1 MKIGLHVGVSGGYE
15 KAVRYALMLGC
26 TAVQIFSSNPRSY
39 RLGPIDPEK
48 LRLFAEAREGANI
61 GATVIHTPYLIN
73 LASAEAKTVGLS
85 KELIK
90 HDLEF
95 AAVGRIAYVNTHLGS
110 YGSRDRKEGF
120 ASVVRALTECLDTIA
135 PGVHLILENSAGAGN
150 LCGGTVEELGEL
162 IRALDHPQ
170 LGICID
176 TAHAWAAGYRLD
188 DADGVNAFFELLQ
201 REVSLNRVKVFH
213 INDTEVPLGG
223 KRDRH
228 WHIGDGLI
236 GRSGFKAFL
245 AHAGVRGK
253 TAILETPGEEADDQR
268 NMDTIRTLLSEVS

>member
-1 MKIGLHVGVSGGYE
+1 
-15 KAVRYALMLGC
+15 
-26 TAVQIFSSNPRSY
+26 
-39 RLGPIDPEK
+39 
-48 LRLFAEAREGANI
+48 
-61 GATVIHTPYLIN
+61 
-73 LASAEAKTVGLS
+73 
-85 KELIK
+85 
-90 HDLEF
+90 
-95 AAVGRIAYVNTHLGS
+95 
-110 YGSRDRKEGF
+110 
-120 ASVVRALTECLDTIA
+120 VRALTECLETIE
-135 PGVHLILENSAGAGN
+135 PGVDLILENSAGAGN

-188 DADGVNAFFELLQ
+188 DSDAVNAFFERLH
-201 REVSLNRVKVFH
+201 RAVSLARVQVFH
-213 INDTEVPLGG
+213 LNDTEVPLGG

-228 WHIGDGLI
+228 WHIGNGLI

-245 AHAGVRGK
+245 AHTGVRGK